1 MLYWSQYIAA
11 SLRLIDLVDSTH
23 DPGAAPV
30 FNREQRK
37 GREDSLWIEIGILLL
52 EYLREQSAAASHDF
66 VSIVPFVEDV
76 QERYPNITEKDIQY
90 VCAVLSTPCLVS
102 LPEFLPDGTRRNV
115 QTKQTNLIEQLG
127 HGKRSFRLAT
137 TGQLAISL
145 ATNAS
150 DLLYAEEDAAKILKA
165 LQYHDFVKFG
175 ELCNEIRSRLIE
187 SCHEIRRALSRPGYD
202 EIREHFMDH
211 RDNYQQIIKNVQETV
226 RSARNY
232 LNSPMLEETVASWQ
246 VTNPDHPLSVAYLR
260 YQVGSLNE
268 TLEILGRTFAE
279 FIQELATQTTSNIGL
294 VDFAKLSRQFVR
306 EPISTQETMGIWKLL
321 GPCSSTFVCADPDIF
336 KGCLRAAVAEK
347 SEVRQVFDQS
357 ESQALQELPSALAR
371 LLDKYG
377 DQIIERLKQGPLPLK
392 EAMELGYFLAS
403 EDDEATFGIDIVGV
417 YMTPERL
424 GLGDTRLA
432 VGIRHGSV
440 FEFKNRADRLS
451 GDELVFVLVEPE
463 GNLA

>member
-23 DPGAAPV
+23 DPGAAPI
-30 FNREQRK
+30 FNREERK

-66 VSIVPFVEDV
+66 VSIAPFVEDV
-76 QERYPNITEKDIQY
+76 QECYPNITEKDIQY

-115 QTKQTNLIEQLG
+115 PTKQTNLIEQLG
-127 HGKRSFRLAT
+127 HGKRSFRLAS

-202 EIREHFMDH
+202 EIRSHFMDH
-211 RDNYQQIIKNVQETV
+211 RENYQQIIKNVQETV

-232 LNSPMLEETVASWQ
+232 LNAPTLEEIVASWQ
-246 VTNPDHPLSVAYLR
+246 ASNPEHPLSVAFLR
-260 YQVGSLNE
+260 YQVSSLNE
-268 TLEILGRTFAE
+268 TLEVLGRTFAK
-279 FIQELATQTTSNIGL
+279 FIEELASQTTSNIGL
-294 VDFAKLSRQFVR
+294 IDFAKLSRRLVQD
-306 EPISTQETMGIWKLL
+306 PISARETLGIWKLL
-321 GPCSSTFVCADPDIF
+321 GPCASTFVCADTDIF
-336 KGCLRAAVAEK
+336 RGCLRSTVAEK

-357 ESQALQELPSALAR
+357 DSHALQELPSALGR
-371 LLDKYG
+371 LLERYG
-377 DQIIERLKQGPLPLK
+377 EPIVEQLRQGPLPLK
-392 EAMELGYFLAS
+392 KAMELGFFLAS
-403 EDDEATFGIDIVGV
+403 EDEEATFGIDILGV

-424 GLGDTRLA
+424 GLGDTRLG
-432 VGIRHGSV
+432 VGVRHGGG
-440 FEFKNRADRLS
+440 FEFVNRADRLS
-451 GDELVFVLVEPE
+451 GDELVFVLVEAE
-463 GNLA
+463 GSLA